1 MISSTAAR
9 SSGGSS
15 TSSSASKSSNQAT
28 SEGHDHEPAPRT
40 HEPASRGVTVPW
52 SGRTHRDTWAA
63 GVFPLMILSGML
75 LPLDGGP
82 GWMRALAR
90 ANPLTYVVDA
100 ERALF
105 AGDLLA
111 APVLWGFVAAG
122 LTAAAGLAVGIRSMR
137 RSG

>member
-1 MISSTAAR
+1 MA
-9 SSGGSS
+9 
-15 TSSSASKSSNQAT
+15 
-28 SEGHDHEPAPRT
+28 EGEIRPFMRAGPLRRED
-40 HEPASRGVTVPW
+40 SVTVPHQHEMAP
-52 SGRTHRDTWAA
+52 GHEDGENGPAVQRLDQLALVALDPFDVRVQRPRELLDQ
-63 GVFPLMILSGML
+63 